1 MHRHLSS
8 QHPLNELLKYHCRG
22 LLATNTLGSPSLV
35 NEGGYM
41 DILTAIG
48 HKGTILLLERGYKTL
63 GWKDTDFHQ
72 DIKVANK
79 IIFAFSEKERKN
91 RINSLSI
98 RGVRRLGLNYREIN
112 FKKTFTGISL
122 GVKFLF
128 GIYSSWEYKRH
139 TIIA

>member
-1 MHRHLSS
+1 
-8 QHPLNELLKYHCRG
+8 
-22 LLATNTLGSPSLV
+22 
-35 NEGGYM
+35 M

-79 IIFAFSEKERKN
+79 IIFTFSEKERKKK

-128 GIYSSWEYKRH
+128 GIYSS
-139 TIIA
+139 

>member
-1 MHRHLSS
+1 MFIVITIITTSSWSCENYFTLRAFKQFQTSSWLNFDDPQVHLLAEPFCVVMHRHLSS

-79 IIFAFSEKERKN
+79 IIFAFSEKERKKSN
-91 RINSLSI
+91 
-98 RGVRRLGLNYREIN
+98 
-112 FKKTFTGISL
+112 
-122 GVKFLF
+122 
-128 GIYSSWEYKRH
+128 
-139 TIIA
+139 

>member
-1 MHRHLSS
+1 
-8 QHPLNELLKYHCRG
+8 
-22 LLATNTLGSPSLV
+22 
-35 NEGGYM
+35 M

-79 IIFAFSEKERKN
+79 IIFAFSEKERKKS
-91 RINSLSI
+91 NSLSI

-128 GIYSSWEYKRH
+128 DIYSS
-139 TIIA
+139 